1 MKRTI
6 IALIS
11 TLLLAACE
19 VPLDQET
26 ATSSPIVIAEAPAV
40 APEAPAVVSE
50 ALPVTSET
58 KFSWEK
64 SGTDN
69 ASATPAANLEAPKDV
84 TKARIVE
91 IREGSGLIALAMA
104 EKPAVRAHLQI
115 IKDNKILLVDVAST
129 NETQVVVNIIPNQ
142 LKRPEL
148 IVGDEVLCTPAAAP
162 AVQ

>member
-6 IALIS
+6 IALVS

-19 VPLDQET
+19 VPLDQEV
-26 ATSSPIVIAEAPAV
+26 AESSPIVVVDAV
-40 APEAPAVVSE
+40 VSPAPEAPAVVSD
-50 ALPVTSET
+50 T

-64 SGTDN
+64 STNGN
-69 ASATPAANLEAPKDV
+69 AAVVPSANLEAPKDT
-84 TKARIVE
+84 TKARIIE

-104 EKPAVRAHLQI
+104 EKPAVHAHLQI

-129 NETQVVVNIIPNQ
+129 NETQVVVNVIPNQ

-148 IVGDEVLCTPAAAP
+148 IVGDEVLCTPAAVP
-162 AVQ
+162 AAQ

>member
-19 VPLDQET
+19 APVEQEV
-26 ATSSPIVIAEAPAV
+26 ADSSS
-40 APEAPAVVSE
+40 VVMSD
-50 ALPVTSET
+50 T

-64 SGTDN
+64 STNEN
-69 ASATPAANLEAPKDV
+69 ASAVPAANSEAPADV
-84 TKARIVE
+84 TKARVLE

-104 EKPAVRAHLQI
+104 EKPTVHAHLQI

-129 NETQVVVNIIPNQ
+129 NETQVVVNVIPNQ

-148 IVGDEVLCTPAAAP
+148 IVGDEVICTPAAAP
-162 AVQ
+162 VAQ

>member
-19 VPLDQET
+19 APVEQE
-26 ATSSPIVIAEAPAV
+26 AAASSS
-40 APEAPAVVSE
+40 VVMSD
-50 ALPVTSET
+50 T

-64 SGTDN
+64 STN
-69 ASATPAANLEAPKDV
+69 ENTSATPAANLEAPKDV
-84 TKARIVE
+84 TKARVLE
-91 IREGSGLIALAMA
+91 IREGSGLIALAML
-104 EKPAVRAHLQI
+104 EKPAVHAHLQI

-129 NETQVVVNIIPNQ
+129 NETQVVVNVIPNQ

-148 IVGDEVLCTPAAAP
+148 IVGDEVICTPAAAP
-162 AVQ
+162 AAQ

>member
-11 TLLLAACE
+11 TFLLAACE
-19 VPLDQET
+19 APVDQEVVASSPS
-26 ATSSPIVIAEAPAV
+26 ATSD
-40 APEAPAVVSE
+40 
-50 ALPVTSET
+50 T

-64 SGTDN
+64 SSSDS
-69 ASATPAANLEAPKDV
+69 ASAAPAANLEAPKDV
-84 TKARIVE
+84 TKARVLE

>member
-19 VPLDQET
+19 APIDQEEVV
-26 ATSSPIVIAEAPAV
+26 ASSIVT
-40 APEAPAVVSE
+40 
-50 ALPVTSET
+50 LDT

-64 SGTDN
+64 STSDQVSADP
-69 ASATPAANLEAPKDV
+69 ASNLEAPADV
-84 TKARIVE
+84 TKARILE
-91 IREGSGLIALAMA
+91 IREGSGLIALAMV
-104 EKPAVRAHLQI
+104 EKPAVHAHLQI

-129 NETQVVVNIIPNQ
+129 NETQVVVNVIPNQ

-148 IVGDEVLCTPAAAP
+148 IVGDEVICTPAAAP
-162 AVQ
+162 VAQ

>member
-11 TLLLAACE
+11 TFLLAACE
-19 VPLDQET
+19 APMDQEVVAASPS
-26 ATSSPIVIAEAPAV
+26 ATSD
-40 APEAPAVVSE
+40 
-50 ALPVTSET
+50 T

-64 SGTDN
+64 SSSDN
-69 ASATPAANLEAPKDV
+69 ASAAPAANLEAPKDV
-84 TKARIVE
+84 TKARVLE

-104 EKPAVRAHLQI
+104 EKPAVHAHLQI

-129 NETQVVVNIIPNQ
+129 NETQVVVNVIPNQ

-148 IVGDEVLCTPAAAP
+148 IVGDEVLCTPASAP
-162 AVQ
+162 VAQ

>member
-19 VPLDQET
+19 APMDHEEVAASSIVTLD
-26 ATSSPIVIAEAPAV
+26 
-40 APEAPAVVSE
+40 
-50 ALPVTSET
+50 T

-64 SGTDN
+64 STSDQ
-69 ASATPAANLEAPKDV
+69 ASADSASHLEAPADV
-84 TKARIVE
+84 TKARILE

-104 EKPAVRAHLQI
+104 EKPAVHAHLQI

-129 NETQVVVNIIPNQ
+129 NETQVVVNVIPNQ

-148 IVGDEVLCTPAAAP
+148 IVGDEVICTPAAAP
-162 AVQ
+162 VAQ

>member
-6 IALIS
+6 IALVS
-11 TLLLAACE
+11 TLLLAGCE
-19 VPLDQET
+19 VPLDQEVVE
-26 ATSSPIVIAEAPAV
+26 TSPTVVPEVVASPAPASPV
-40 APEAPAVVSE
+40 VVSE
-50 ALPVTSET
+50 V

-64 SGTDN
+64 STSG
-69 ASATPAANLEAPKDV
+69 SAAAAPSANLEAPKDA
-84 TKARIVE
+84 TKARILE

-104 EKPAVRAHLQI
+104 EKPAVHAHLQI
-115 IKDNKILLVDVAST
+115 IKDNKLLLVDVAST

-162 AVQ
+162 AAQ

>member
-6 IALIS
+6 IALVS

-19 VPLDQET
+19 VPLDQEVVE
-26 ATSSPIVIAEAPAV
+26 SSPTVVADVVVPP
-40 APEAPAVVSE
+40 APEAPAVVSD
-50 ALPVTSET
+50 T

-64 SGTDN
+64 SSNGN
-69 ASATPAANLEAPKDV
+69 AAVAPSANLEAPKDT
-84 TKARIVE
+84 TKARIIE

-104 EKPAVRAHLQI
+104 EKPAVHTHLQI

-129 NETQVVVNIIPNQ
+129 NETQVVVNVIPNQ
-142 LKRPEL
+142 LKSPEL

-162 AVQ
+162 TAQ